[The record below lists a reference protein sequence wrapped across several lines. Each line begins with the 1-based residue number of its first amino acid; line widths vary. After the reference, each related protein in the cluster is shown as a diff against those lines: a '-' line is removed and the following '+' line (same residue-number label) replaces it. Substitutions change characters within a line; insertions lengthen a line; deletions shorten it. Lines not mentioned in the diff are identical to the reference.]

1 MRIPDMTST
10 GHGRRSAPRSEA
22 AAPTA
27 VRRAAAVLLTVGAG
41 ALGSQVLHRR
51 RNWGATADEAR
62 ATLPGDEFVP
72 EPAEQT
78 TLGVTVYA
86 PAREIWAW
94 LVQIGQDR
102 GGMYSYDW
110 LENLIGLH
118 IHSAVQVQEGWQ
130 HLAAGDR
137 VVVVPEGYRP
147 MPAGYA
153 FRVARVDPP
162 TSLVLRQG
170 PPDHP
175 WNGVWSLHVVPA
187 GDDRCRL
194 LSRARTETPAAPG
207 LRFATRAMEPVTLV
221 MTRRMLGGIK
231 DRAERQARAAPG
243 PAGADQPTAASS
255 PPPVPTRRG

>member
-1 MRIPDMTST
+1 MRISVLTSN
-10 GHGRRSAPRSEA
+10 GHRPRSSAA
-22 AAPTA
+22 AAPPAARRTTA
-27 VRRAAAVLLTVGAG
+27 VLATVCAG
-41 ALGSQVLHRR
+41 VLGSQVLHRHR
-51 RNWGATADEAR
+51 DWGATAAEAR

-78 TLGVTVYA
+78 TLAVTVDA

-110 LENLIGLH
+110 LENLVGLR
-118 IHSAVQVQEGWQ
+118 IHSAVQVQDEWQ

-153 FRVARVDPP
+153 FAVARVDPP
-162 TSLVLRQG
+162 TSLVLRQA

-175 WNGVWSLHVVPA
+175 WNGVWSFHVVPV

-194 LSRARTETPAAPG
+194 LSRARTETQAATG
-207 LRFATRAMEPVTLV
+207 LRIATRAMEPVTLV
-221 MTRRMLGGIK
+221 MTRRMLRGIK
-231 DRAERQARAAPG
+231 DRAERQALAAPG
-243 PAGADQPTAASS
+243 RAAAREPDAA
-255 PPPVPTRRG
+255 PPSAPVPTRRS